1 MAHYALLDENNIV
14 TQVITGRNEDEV
26 VDGIS
31 DWEAY
36 YGEFWGQ
43 RCLRTSYN
51 SNIRKQY
58 AIIGGTYDEVR
69 DEFVMPQPFPSWSLD
84 SNNDWQPPTPRPG
97 VKFMW
102 NEELQS
108 WIEDEMIGTLGDPDE
123 QLHTA

>member
-1 MAHYALLDENNIV
+1 MAHYAFLDENNVV
-14 TQVITGRNEDEV
+14 TEVITGIDETELIEGL
-26 VDGIS
+26 DPET
-31 DWEAY
+31 W
-36 YGEFWGQ
+36 YGNFRGQ
-43 RCLRTSYN
+43 VCKRTSYN
-51 SNIRKQY
+51 NNIRKQY
-58 AIIGGTYDEVR
+58 AIIGGSYDPIR

-97 VKFMW
+97 VKFLW